1 MSFYKYFDQIIFIL
15 SLVSMLYIPLKKHYK
30 IDHFSDILKI
40 KYINLYDTDNNIN
53 MKDNSIII
61 SDNTVDIFVRYISN
75 IEKLSNSLSKY
86 KSLYIAIIFF
96 VTVLLL
102 YSLMFLFIF
111 PKYDIYDHS
120 KNTKYFIITNSIEI
134 LISFIIWIMA
144 LPNIFKI
151 NKIAKELDFNHIGL
165 TIEIKYRLLIIIF
178 MMSFN
183 ILLIIFK
190 FIYFYYS
197 KNYIDIN
204 KDRKPQNIQISNKHL
219 ERKYKI
225 DESEKS
231 LKSKNET
238 NRKLKNKKDIITEYE
253 EDKKGEKDK
262 EIKNQKYSLLKTE
275 NEKLK
280 NRINQLEEISKSK
293 DEKILK
299 LEQDLEKFK
308 SYYSTSEKELIS
320 LSIILGDQSIE
331 KFNIVSKDSDIFTTL
346 ENKIYEKNPNL
357 RENENFFLFNGK
369 KINKNKTLKDNNI
382 KDNSVITLYKFDEND
397 DNN

>member
-1 MSFYKYFDQIIFIL
+1 
-15 SLVSMLYIPLKKHYK
+15 
-30 IDHFSDILKI
+30 
-40 KYINLYDTDNNIN
+40 
-53 MKDNSIII
+53 
-61 SDNTVDIFVRYISN
+61 
-75 IEKLSNSLSKY
+75 
-86 KSLYIAIIFF
+86 
-96 VTVLLL
+96 
-102 YSLMFLFIF
+102 
-111 PKYDIYDHS
+111 
-120 KNTKYFIITNSIEI
+120 
-134 LISFIIWIMA
+134 
-144 LPNIFKI
+144 
-151 NKIAKELDFNHIGL
+151 
-165 TIEIKYRLLIIIF
+165 
-178 MMSFN
+178 MSFN

-238 NRKLKNKKDIITEYE
+238 NRKLKNKKDIDTEYE

>member
-1 MSFYKYFDQIIFIL
+1 
-15 SLVSMLYIPLKKHYK
+15 
-30 IDHFSDILKI
+30 
-40 KYINLYDTDNNIN
+40 

-61 SDNTVDIFVRYISN
+61 SDNTVDIIVRYISN

-134 LISFIIWIMA
+134 LISFVVWIMA

-238 NRKLKNKKDIITEYE
+238 NRKLKNKKDIVTEYKE
-253 EDKKGEKDK
+253 KKKGEKDK
-262 EIKNQKYSLLKTE
+262 EIKNQKYSLLKIE

-357 RENENFFLFNGK
+357 RENEKFFLFNGK